1 MAGDRPT
8 IPRRK
13 HMGKLADPETGAPIE
28 AAEADHFYRCEAC
41 SAWVDRRESASCRIR
56 TATSRSRI
64 SLRLTTKG
72 TVRYVGLLRP
82 GRQIDLAMQ
91 LDRPLRRSRHGTES
105 AGI

>member
-1 MAGDRPT
+1 MRGVQRLGRSPGERELPHPDGDKPQQ
-8 IPRRK
+8 
-13 HMGKLADPETGAPIE
+13 E
-28 AAEADHFYRCEAC
+28 F
-41 SAWVDRRESASCRIR
+41 
-56 TATSRSRI
+56 